1 MILMGHLCKRIFFP
15 KKTNS
20 IELLIIILF
29 HNTWK
34 RSNKIQWVEKM
45 IENKKHILFFF
56 FFLQNFYNPIVGILN
71 VVKKPFV
78 KTDQTVIQA
87 SQPPLE
93 TILIKGKDDTVV
105 GRWRWVCVEN
115 NSNNKYD
122 AVDRVIR
129 R

>member
-1 MILMGHLCKRIFFP
+1 
-15 KKTNS
+15 
-20 IELLIIILF
+20 
-29 HNTWK
+29 
-34 RSNKIQWVEKM
+34 M

-105 GRWRWVCVEN
+105 GR
-115 NSNNKYD
+115 
-122 AVDRVIR
+122 
-129 R
+129 